1 MKKLLFAALVL
12 SAACNPQ
19 KQKGLVYYNDY
30 ESIKGW
36 APVTLS
42 KKIAHSGIYSNQLD
56 STHVYGAGFKQVFKE
71 ISENKVIKVKVNFW
85 TYITPNAT
93 GKFVVEIRNSDNS
106 MAFWTAKTLSDIAP
120 KIGIWQQA
128 HVDFTFPDSIIK
140 STSTVS
146 IYPWNVSKGTFY
158 VDDLRLEFVLGY

>member
-1 MKKLLFAALVL
+1 MKKLLFATLVL
-12 SAACNPQ
+12 LTACNSQ
-19 KQKGLVYYNDY
+19 RQKGLVYYNDY

-42 KKIAHSGIYSNQLD
+42 KKTAHSGIYSNQLD
-56 STHVYGAGFKQVFKE
+56 SIHVYGAGFKQVFKD
-71 ISENKVIKVKVNFW
+71 ISENKVVKVKVNFW
-85 TYITPNAT
+85 TYIAPNTQA
-93 GKFVVEIRNSDNS
+93 KLVVEIRKPDNS

-128 HVDFTFPDSIIK
+128 QVDFTFPDSIIK
-140 STSTVS
+140 STSSVA
-146 IYPWNVSKGTFY
+146 IYPWNVGKGTFY